1 MQWSDDPD
9 SRKRIRTKY
18 MIQFPLL
25 RPIFLVFKQIIFLTR
40 ILNKEE
46 VSMIRVDSAISRC
59 S

>member
-1 MQWSDDPD
+1 MQWTDDAD

-46 VSMIRVDSAISRC
+46 VNMTRGDSEILRC
-59 S
+59 L